1 LVTGF
6 RLGIMRMA
14 NLFFTTAVVVSV
26 PLSSFSQDAEP
37 ISAPAEVVLGLGTE
51 GDVHEFLSNS

>member
-1 LVTGF
+1 
-6 RLGIMRMA
+6 MA

-37 ISAPAEVVLGLGTE
+37 ISAPVEVVLGLGTE
-51 GDVHEFLSNS
+51 GDVHEFLSDS